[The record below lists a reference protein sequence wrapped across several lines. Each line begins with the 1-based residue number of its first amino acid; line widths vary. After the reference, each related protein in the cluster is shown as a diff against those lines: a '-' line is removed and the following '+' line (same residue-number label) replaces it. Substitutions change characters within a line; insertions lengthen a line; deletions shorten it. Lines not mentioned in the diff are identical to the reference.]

1 MIDDVRIGPADV
13 GWWLDGCHV
22 DVGQHV
28 DFGDPLLQITSNP
41 VGEGDDVTFTLLSP
55 VEGTVTVIPLWSG
68 PLSVAGG
75 ASGVIGLKGTLVD
88 SNVPIGGYTGLHPAL
103 LTNLS
108 VEDCFCGSRFWRGD
122 LNRRVEP
129 LLNPTLCSN
138 CHVNKGGRE
147 LVIHW
152 FDPDAI
158 LHHLESLQGQSESER
173 VSSHTSPFVLF
184 HHGRWSER
192 ENAQQEGQG
201 GDERRFD
208 RSNDRRGGDRDQRGG
223 GDWTCPQCSN
233 SNFSFRMECNR
244 CSAPR
249 GDKWSCEKCGKLHSL
264 TVMWCDGCR
273 TEGPDW
279 VCPGC
284 SRLVSRWHNEC
295 VWCKSQSREGVTDS
309 GDSSLGT
316 TTPRHYRNQR
326 RSPIYVEW
334 GDANQIERI
343 LDAAFWKPGLEEVEQ
358 LHRTIAPSFLAH
370 VLQQPCV
377 GGKAAALQLWQ
388 VAGCPKPEDDQPE
401 VWGYVLAT
409 SHARLGDAEQD
420 IRKRL
425 EEVERLKEFSQ
436 GRLYEGA
443 LQVEP
448 RLLQRSEGL
457 HAAGGSSLAFAMNIL
472 DVLGPL
478 GIEAHPVLI
487 EHLLMGVRTVRE
499 TARLLDAYGGNK
511 ELIRRVTE
519 EGEDEMAVAVE
530 LGLYQF

>member
-1 MIDDVRIGPADV
+1 MVM
-13 GWWLDGCHV
+13 
-22 DVGQHV
+22 
-28 DFGDPLLQITSNP
+28 F
-41 VGEGDDVTFTLLSP
+41 
-55 VEGTVTVIPLWSG
+55 EGTVERISHEGGLMVPFTGASPALGSILVDE
-68 PLSVAGG
+68 GG
-75 ASGVIGLKGTLVD
+75 AYVGKVDAVLGTTDAPVVHLAHLDRKRDPESLIGATLAIRARAD
-88 SNVPIGGYTGLHPAL
+88 
-103 LTNLS
+103 
-108 VEDCFCGSRFWRGD
+108 RQ
-122 LNRRVEP
+122 
-129 LLNPTLCSN
+129 
-138 CHVNKGGRE
+138 GGR
-147 LVIHW
+147 
-152 FDPDAI
+152 
-158 LHHLESLQGQSESER
+158 
-173 VSSHTSPFVLF
+173 
-184 HHGRWSER
+184 
-192 ENAQQEGQG
+192 G
-201 GDERRFD
+201 GDERRGGRFD
-208 RSNDRRGGDRDQRGG
+208 RGNDRRGGDRDQRGG

-233 SNFSFRMECNR
+233 SNFSFRTECNR

-249 GDKWSCEKCGKLHSL
+249 GDTPGDECGRQGRGR
-264 TVMWCDGCR
+264 DERRGGR
-273 TEGPDW
+273 FDRGNDRR
-279 VCPGC
+279 G
-284 SRLVSRWHNEC
+284 
-295 VWCKSQSREGVTDS
+295 
-309 GDSSLGT
+309 GD
-316 TTPRHYRNQR
+316 RDQR

-358 LHRTIAPSFLAH
+358 LHRTIAPSFLEH

-425 EEVERLKEFSQ
+425 EEVERLKKFSE

-487 EHLLMGVRTVRE
+487 DHLLMGIRTVRE

>member
-1 MIDDVRIGPADV
+1 MDDVRIGPADV

-41 VGEGDDVTFTLLSP
+41 AGEGDDSTLTLLSP

-108 VEDCFCGSRFWRGD
+108 VEDCYCGSRFWRGD

-129 LLNPTLCSN
+129 LLNPTRCSN
-138 CHVNKGGRE
+138 CQVNKGGRE

-158 LHHLESLQGQSESER
+158 LHHLESLQRQSEDEH
-173 VSSHTSPFVLF
+173 VTSHTSAFVLF
-184 HHGRWSER
+184 HRGRWSER
-192 ENAQQEGQG
+192 DNPQQGGQG
-201 GDERRFD
+201 GDGEAHVLSVAHSEISVESKPTEKR
-208 RSNDRRGGDRDQRGG
+208 
-223 GDWTCPQCSN
+223 DWTCPQCSN
-233 SNFSFRMECNR
+233 SNFAFRTECNR

-249 GDKWSCEKCGKLHSL
+249 DDTPGG
-264 TVMWCDGCR
+264 
-273 TEGPDW
+273 EGGRQGRGRDDRR
-279 VCPGC
+279 GG
-284 SRLVSRWHNEC
+284 RFDRGNDRRGGNH
-295 VWCKSQSREGVTDS
+295 
-309 GDSSLGT
+309 
-316 TTPRHYRNQR
+316 NQR
-326 RSPIYVEW
+326 RSPIHVEW
-334 GDANQIERI
+334 GQANQIERI

-358 LHRTIAPSFLAH
+358 LHRTIAPSFLEH

-401 VWGYVLAT
+401 VWDYVLAT

-487 EHLLMGVRTVRE
+487 DHVLMGVRTVRE